1 MRDLLLD
8 IDPSLGRRVGLEH
21 ALRHAIRSGQLEPG
35 AAVPSTRTLAA
46 DYQLSRSTVVAAY
59 EQLGIE
65 GYLVSSQG
73 SGTIVAPRPQPPTRI
88 HRPDPPN
95 LSYSVDF
102 RPGEPDASTFPRSAW
117 MQSLRRVVT
126 GSPDHA
132 FGYPDPRGHTE
143 LRRSLAAYLGRARA
157 VVAEPESVR
166 IYGGAVSALSFL
178 AEALRRDGVTA
189 VGIEDPSL
197 FLTRD
202 ALRLGGL
209 RTVPVPVDAQGLDVG
224 ALSDLDVGAV
234 LVTPAHQF
242 PLGSTMSA
250 ERRADLVRWATEG
263 RRWIIED
270 DYDGEFR
277 YDRQPVGSLQGL
289 DPDRVLYVGTTS
301 KSVGPGLRLAWVVV
315 PAALEQ
321 VIGRVTHMRA
331 GVSGVDQMALADF
344 IDQGSL
350 DRHLRK
356 MRALYQSRGAMVA
369 DRLVSEVPWMTVPT
383 VRAGLHLTVT
393 LNDDAPAE
401 AALVEEAA
409 KRSLGLMGLGLHWSS
424 TARHPA
430 EGLVLGYSR
439 PPQHGFLQAVD
450 TLLSFLGEARGVQD

>member
-8 IDPSLGRRVGLEH
+8 IDPSLGRRVGLEQ

-35 AAVPSTRTLAA
+35 APVPSTRTLAA
-46 DYQLSRSTVVAAY
+46 DYQLSRATVVAAY

-73 SGTIVAPRPQPPTRI
+73 SGTTVAPRPQPPARKP
-88 HRPDPPN
+88 RPAEPRP
-95 LSYSVDF
+95 SYSVDF

-126 GSPDHA
+126 GAPDHA
-132 FGYPDPRGHTE
+132 FGYPDPRGHIE
-143 LRRSLAAYLGRARA
+143 LRRSLAAYLGRSRA
-157 VVAEPESVR
+157 VVAEPESIR

-178 AEALRRDGVTA
+178 AEALRRNGVTA
-189 VGIEDPSL
+189 VGVEDPSL
-197 FLTRD
+197 FVTRD

-209 RTVPVPVDAQGLDVG
+209 RTVPVPVDEYGLDVR
-224 ALSDLDVGAV
+224 ALNDLDVGAV

-263 RRWIIED
+263 SRWVIED

-289 DPDRVLYVGTTS
+289 DPERVVYVGTTS

-315 PAALEQ
+315 PAELEQ
-321 VIGRVTHMRA
+321 VVGHVTHMRA

-344 IDQGSL
+344 IEHGSL

-356 MRALYQSRGAMVA
+356 MRSLYQRRGAIVA
-369 DRLVSEVPWMTVPT
+369 DRLGSEVPWLTVPT

-393 LNDDAPAE
+393 LDGGAPSE
-401 AALVEEAA
+401 AVLVEEAS
-409 KRSLGLMGLGLHWSS
+409 KRSLGLMGLGLHWSA
-424 TARHPA
+424 TAVDPV

-439 PPQHGFLQAVD
+439 PPEHAFLQAVD
-450 TLLSFLGEARGVQD
+450 TLSSFLGKV